1 MNSTQESINDII
13 TTIKFYLEDVKRNVD
28 KKIESCSKANLEI
41 ELSDYQETLLT
52 KAYKQNKNI
61 IRKYTETSK
70 KLLNANDEEKLL
82 KFLKEFRAK
91 LPALIRDV
99 SLHFSSDSFISQT
112 YFDLEL
118 YKQEKDLVDTF
129 ITILTNQQ
137 NRSVKLN
144 NKR

>member
-13 TTIKFYLEDVKRNVD
+13 TTIKFYLEDVKKNVD

-61 IRKYTETSK
+61 IRKYAETSK
-70 KLLNANDEEKLL
+70 KLLNANDDEKIL

-91 LPALIRDV
+91 LPSLIRDV

-129 ITILTNQQ
+129 ITILNNQQ
-137 NRSVKLN
+137 NRNVKLN